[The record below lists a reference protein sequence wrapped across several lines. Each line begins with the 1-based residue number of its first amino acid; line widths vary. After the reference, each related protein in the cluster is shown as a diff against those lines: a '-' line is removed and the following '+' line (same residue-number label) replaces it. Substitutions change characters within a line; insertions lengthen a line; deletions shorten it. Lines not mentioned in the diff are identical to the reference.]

1 MMLLDEQ
8 MHSLE
13 KTIKENQEKLANLR
27 RLTRSLKK
35 APTISPATINDIAY
49 LMENKTALRKVYR
62 LILFTGLPMS
72 ILQWTTLLLGFLKHI
87 WWPFLL
93 WLPSVIYGIAI
104 SRYYF
109 SHAAYICPHCHEV
122 LKPTFK
128 ETFWA
133 KHTPYTRKLTC
144 PHCGY
149 HSYCIEVALNDE
161 NSE

>member
-1 MMLLDEQ
+1 

-35 APTISPATINDIAY
+35 APTISPAAINDIAY
-49 LMENKTALRKVYR
+49 LMENKNR
-62 LILFTGLPMS
+62 FTQSTSAHPVHWSAHEYSPVDNPATWFPQTHLA
-72 ILQWTTLLLGFLKHI
+72 
-87 WWPFLL
+87 PFLL
-93 WLPSVIYGIAI
+93 WLPFVIYGIAI

-122 LKPTFK
+122 FKPTFK
-128 ETFWA
+128 EAFWA

>member
-1 MMLLDEQ
+1 

-49 LMENKTALRKVYR
+49 LMENKTALRKIHR

-87 WWPFLL
+87 WRPFSYGCHLL
-93 WLPSVIYGIAI
+93 LFMVLRSVVTIFLMRLIFVPIATK
-104 SRYYF
+104 YLNQL
-109 SHAAYICPHCHEV
+109 
-122 LKPTFK
+122 LK
-128 ETFWA
+128 
-133 KHTPYTRKLTC
+133 KHSGLSIL
-144 PHCGY
+144 H
-149 HSYCIEVALNDE
+149 ILAN
-161 NSE
+161 

>member
-35 APTISPATINDIAY
+35 APTTSPATINDIAY

-72 ILQWTTLLLGFLKHI
+72 ILQWTSLLLGFLKHI
-87 WWPFLL
+87 W
-93 WLPSVIYGIAI
+93 
-104 SRYYF
+104 
-109 SHAAYICPHCHEV
+109 
-122 LKPTFK
+122 
-128 ETFWA
+128 
-133 KHTPYTRKLTC
+133 
-144 PHCGY
+144 
-149 HSYCIEVALNDE
+149 
-161 NSE
+161 

>member
-1 MMLLDEQ
+1 

-49 LMENKTALRKVYR
+49 LMENKTALRKVHR

-87 WWPFLL
+87 W
-93 WLPSVIYGIAI
+93 
-104 SRYYF
+104 
-109 SHAAYICPHCHEV
+109 
-122 LKPTFK
+122 
-128 ETFWA
+128 
-133 KHTPYTRKLTC
+133 
-144 PHCGY
+144 
-149 HSYCIEVALNDE
+149 
-161 NSE
+161 